1 MKKII
6 FSILSVIIFSAPLI
20 AQKTAMLKSPSL
32 RGAAGVDTL
41 AEIKETYRKKPHIA
55 ILPFTNAN
63 AQAKEAEFGRTVS
76 AMLATALRNQTNF
89 IVLERNELRQ
99 VLTEQVLQESGL
111 TKEQTQELAKIYN
124 VEVILTGD
132 ISLINNTLHIDARLV
147 EIKSSEIVVALYGT
161 CHDLNQIRTVVED
174 LANQLEGTYLRQW
187 MGNLSI
193 TSEPAGA
200 EIYLENK
207 FIGFTEGK
215 KPLLVNNLLEGAYH
229 LKLIRGGYEDW
240 EGDIAVQSK
249 MERTVKVSLIAKP
262 GSMNIYSEPAGARV
276 FLDNN
281 PVGETPISLKT
292 VAEGEHEIRLVKE
305 DYEAWTEK
313 VVVRSFRPTDVKAI
327 LEVSPGMLTIHST
340 PGNADIFFKGKFVA
354 KTPHT
359 LSNIQPGEIVVR
371 VEKERYEAWTT
382 SVFIQ
387 PNHHQVLDV
396 SLEEKVGTLSITSE
410 PEGAT
415 VYLIKEEQVL
425 QEIGETPILNFST
438 PIGEYTLEV
447 EKKDYF
453 NAQKEVVVSHK
464 QLSETKFELEEKPG
478 SILVMTTPANARVS
492 LDGSFLGRTPFR
504 IDDLVKGEYKLT
516 ATLPYA
522 KKTETI
528 KVETNRQSVM
538 KTSFKKSKR
547 YILGVTS
554 IGVVGLLF
562 HLLAK

>member
-6 FSILSVIIFSAPLI
+6 LSILSVTIFSVSLI
-20 AQKTAMLKSPSL
+20 AQETAMLKSPSL
-32 RGAAGVDTL
+32 RGAAGADTL

-76 AMLATALRNQTNF
+76 SMLATALRNQTNF
-89 IVLERNELRQ
+89 IVLERNELHQ

-187 MGNLSI
+187 MGKLSI

-215 KPLLVNNLLEGAYH
+215 KPLLVKNLLEGAYH

-240 EGDIAVQSK
+240 QGEIAVQSK
-249 MERTVKVSLIAKP
+249 MERTVKFSLIAKP

-292 VAEGEHEIRLVKE
+292 VTEGEHEIRLVKE

-327 LEVSPGMLTIHST
+327 LEVSPGLLTIHST

-396 SLEEKVGTLSITSE
+396 FLEEKVGTLSITSE

-447 EKKDYF
+447 EKEDYF
-453 NAQKEVVVSHK
+453 NAHKEVVVSHK

-504 IDDLVKGEYKLT
+504 IDDLVKGEYELT

>member
-1 MKKII
+1 MQKTFFTILAVV
-6 FSILSVIIFSAPLI
+6 FLSVPLVGQEAALPESTQPDSTEI
-20 AQKTAMLKSPSL
+20 GSL
-32 RGAAGVDTL
+32 S
-41 AEIKETYRKKPHIA
+41 EKEPAYRKKPHIA

-76 AMLATALRNQTNF
+76 SMLATALRNQTNF
-89 IVLERNELRQ
+89 IVLERNELHQ

-240 EGDIAVQSK
+240 QGDIAVQSK

-371 VEKERYEAWTT
+371 VEKERYEEWTT

-387 PNHHQVLDV
+387 PNNHQVLDV

-447 EKKDYF
+447 EKEDYF
-453 NAQKEVVVSHK
+453 NAHKEVVVSHK

-538 KTSFKKSKR
+538 KTKFKKSKR

>member
-1 MKKII
+1 MKKSILAILSLII
-6 FSILSVIIFSAPLI
+6 FAVPLC
-20 AQKTAMLKSPSL
+20 AQEMAKLEPPLL
-32 RGAAGVDTL
+32 RGVAGVDTL
-41 AEIKETYRKKPHIA
+41 AQIEETYRKKPHIA

-76 AMLATALRNQTNF
+76 SMLATALRNQTNF
-89 IVLERNELRQ
+89 IVLERNELHQ

-111 TKEQTQELAKIYN
+111 TKEQTEELAKIYN

-132 ISLINNTLHIDARLV
+132 VSLINNTLHIDARLV

-161 CHDLNQIRTVVED
+161 CHDLKQIRTVVED

-193 TSEPAGA
+193 TSEPGGA
-200 EIYLENK
+200 EIYLEDK

-215 KPLLVNNLLEGAYH
+215 KPLMVNNLLEGSYH
-229 LKLIRGGYEDW
+229 LKLIRGGYDDW

-281 PVGETPISLKT
+281 PIGETPMSLKT

-305 DYEAWTEK
+305 NFQEWTQK
-313 VVVRSFRPTDVKAI
+313 VAVRSFRPTDVKAT
-327 LEVSPGMLTIHST
+327 LEVSPGMLTIHSN
-340 PGNADIFFKGKFVA
+340 PGNADIYFKGKFVA

-371 VEKERYEAWTT
+371 VEKERFEEWTT

-387 PNHHQVLDV
+387 PNAHEVLDV

-410 PEGAT
+410 PENAT
-415 VYLIKEEQVL
+415 VYLLREKQVL
-425 QEIGETPILNFST
+425 QEIGETPVLNFSA

-447 EKKDYF
+447 EKEDYF
-453 NAQKEVVVSHK
+453 NTYKEVMVNHK
-464 QLSETKFELEEKPG
+464 KLSEIKFELEEKPG
-478 SILVMTTPANARVS
+478 SILVETTPANARVS
-492 LDGSFLGRTPFR
+492 LDGSFLGRTPFH
-504 IDDLVKGEYKLT
+504 IDDVVKGEYELT
-516 ATLPYA
+516 ASLPYA
-522 KKTETI
+522 EK
-528 KVETNRQSVM
+528 
-538 KTSFKKSKR
+538 
-547 YILGVTS
+547 
-554 IGVVGLLF
+554 
-562 HLLAK
+562 A